1 VRPCPHSLMGRAALV
16 IKRKSAR
23 AVLARVGCGQGP

>member
-1 VRPCPHSLMGRAALV
+1 MGRAALV